1 MPYVTFAEPES
12 YVLSTN
18 ENILGGYVLSTN
30 ENFGGY
36 VPSANENVGDYVFS
50 ANENIDSM
58 YGEYCVIIWGISEFS
73 DSPSDRQV
81 MLSSCP

>member
-30 ENFGGY
+30 ENIGGY

-58 YGEYCVIIWGISEFS
+58 YGEYCVIIWEFQGFLIA
-73 DSPSDRQV
+73 PV
-81 MLSSCP
+81 TGK